1 MVRRFRLA
9 CARAVSWPSL
19 VRAGIQEGMRVLI
32 DRHLDQ
38 RPPVRKLLQWGYGG
52 GRSELSRAV

>member
-1 MVRRFRLA
+1 M
-9 CARAVSWPSL
+9 SWPSL

-32 DRHLDQ
+32 DRELD
-38 RPPVRKLLQWGYGG
+38 RREPVKKLLQWGYGG